1 MSGLHYYDDD
11 GDKLS
16 AEQLDALDQL
26 HGRMAHDIAEAHL
39 TGDKSR
45 AELLAGYRHLVSDG
59 LSGDDQAMEPAAADI
74 HGYGRDEREA
84 LEDRREELTRELHE
98 AVANKESYRAER
110 LDRERNELT
119 EDLYGNGEIVGAAG
133 RSL

>member
-1 MSGLHYYDDD
+1 MSGMDYFDGGVGALDDD
-11 GDKLS
+11 
-16 AEQLDALDQL
+16 QRDALDQL
-26 HGRMAHDIAEAHL
+26 HGWISHRIAEAHL
-39 TGDKSR
+39 TGDKDV
-45 AELLAGYRHLVSDG
+45 ADTLVSHRSTISNG
-59 LSGDDQAMEPAAADI
+59 LSDRDFAVQDPLPVE
-74 HGYGRDEREA
+74 RDEREA